1 MGGEAAA
8 VWLSP
13 QVLLTFLG
21 SLLLFGLILWA
32 VLAWHG
38 QSSRQGMAEQR
49 TLQEAAL
56 ERVLRA
62 VDADKQKTLESY
74 EAQLRERE
82 TQIAHLEAQVSR
94 LRDRLAS
101 SGIMGLFGGKQR
113 DVVTALLLENEQ
125 LHELLTQSQKETRDL
140 MQDMS
145 TKLLDRMEAQ
155 ADQSAKAVRYK
166 QALLSAFLQ
175 QEETR
180 QMLDRMINEGRVT
193 LPAGGTAAK
202 LEIEA
207 DGAASRQA
215 ERSPGTDG

>member
-101 SGIMGLFGGKQR
+101 SGIMGLFGNKQR

-125 LHELLTQSQKETRDL
+125 LHELLTQSQTETRDL

-193 LPAGGTAAK
+193 LPAGGAR
-202 LEIEA
+202 LEPGGDGIE
-207 DGAASRQA
+207 GRQN
-215 ERSPGTDG
+215 ERSHDTDG

>member
-1 MGGEAAA
+1 MGGEEAA

-21 SLLLFGLILWA
+21 SLLLFGLILWG
-32 VLAWHG
+32 VLAWHA
-38 QSSRQGMAEQR
+38 RQTRKGMSEQR

-62 VDADKQKTLESY
+62 VDADKEKALEAY
-74 EAQLRERE
+74 EAQLRERDA
-82 TQIAHLEAQVSR
+82 QIAHLEAQVSR

-101 SGIMGLFGGKQR
+101 SGIMGLFGSKQR

-125 LHELLTQSQKETRDL
+125 LHELLTQSQTETRDL

-193 LPAGGTAAK
+193 LAAGSTPAK
-202 LEIEA
+202 PQIEG
-207 DGAASRQA
+207 DGAVSHPE
-215 ERSPGTDG
+215 ERSPDSDG

>member
-101 SGIMGLFGGKQR
+101 SGIMGLFGNKQR

-125 LHELLTQSQKETRDL
+125 LHELLTQSQTETRDL

-145 TKLLDRMEAQ
+145 TKLLDRMEAD

-180 QMLDRMINEGRVT
+180 QMLDRMINEGQVT
-193 LPAGGTAAK
+193 LPAGERK
-202 LEIEA
+202 LEIEG

-215 ERSPGTDG
+215 ERSPGTDE

>member
-125 LHELLTQSQKETRDL
+125 LHELLTQSQTETRDL

-193 LPAGGTAAK
+193 LPAGGAR
-202 LEIEA
+202 LEPGGDGIE
-207 DGAASRQA
+207 GRQN
-215 ERSPGTDG
+215 ERSHDTDG

>member
-1 MGGEAAA
+1 MGGEASGAA
-8 VWLSP
+8 GVLLSP
-13 QVLLTFLG
+13 EVLLTFLA
-21 SLLLFGLILWA
+21 SLALFGLVLWGA
-32 VLAWHG
+32 LAWRARRS
-38 QSSRQGMAEQR
+38 QRDLAEQR

-62 VDADKQKTLESY
+62 VDADKEQAVAAY
-74 EAQLRERE
+74 EAQLRERDE
-82 TQIAHLEAQVSR
+82 RIAQLEAQVGR

-101 SGIMGLFGGKQR
+101 SGVLGLFGGKQR

-125 LHELLTQSQKETRDL
+125 LHELLAQHQADTREL

-145 TKLLDRMEAQ
+145 AKLLDRMEAQ

-180 QMLDRMINEGRVT
+180 QMLDRMLTEGRVP
-193 LPAGGTAAK
+193 LPEGEEG
-202 LEIEA
+202 E
-207 DGAASRQA
+207 
-215 ERSPGTDG
+215 